1 MSEPLL
7 RFPVVCPMCR
17 REELAVLPTGY
28 VAAALLK
35 GSIIQ
40 LYASCH
46 DVYWDARP
54 IEVEQLREYL
64 GIAAINVHQSAE
76 PIAKN
81 ATESPFAIGALVGS
95 LARKPEPID
104 AATDRHNGSAPCI

>member
-17 REELAVLPTGY
+17 REELAVLPTAY

-35 GSIIQ
+35 GCVIQ

-46 DVYWDARP
+46 DVYWDAQP
-54 IEVEQLREYL
+54 VEVEQLREYL
-64 GIAAINVHQSAE
+64 GIAAKSVQQTAE
-76 PIAKN
+76 PIPTN
-81 ATESPFAIGALVGS
+81 APETPFAINTLVGS
-95 LARKPEPID
+95 LSRDGKEAR
-104 AATDRHNGSAPCI
+104 TD